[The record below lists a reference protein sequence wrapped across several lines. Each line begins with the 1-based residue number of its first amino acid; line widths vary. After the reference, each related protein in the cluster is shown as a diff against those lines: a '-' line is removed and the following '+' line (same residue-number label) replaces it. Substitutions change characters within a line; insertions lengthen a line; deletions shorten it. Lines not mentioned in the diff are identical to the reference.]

1 MSALKSSGYG
11 DGRTEG
17 AMPRGDFMWPEHNGK
32 LASGIVVDGV
42 GYQLAGQPP
51 VAQSHGWGDMGWLVL
66 GASHGGIPVVGG

>member
-17 AMPRGDFMWPEHNGK
+17 QMESNFMWPERNG
-32 LASGIVVDGV
+32 ATPSGIVVDGV

-51 VAQSHGWGDMGWLVL
+51 MAQAGSWGDLGWLLWGRRRAGVTQVTL
-66 GASHGGIPVVGG
+66 